1 VLRERAA
8 SRNGL
13 VERVGDGPFE
23 RVETAPQV
31 LGFEALVPWDPT
43 CIGLD
48 PLTDGRSTSATD
60 SSSRVVSGVVPPD
73 QPRRLGPETEPGG
86 APGHAKKRLEPDP
99 TIAPFTA
106 IVQVLAEEE

>member
-8 SRNGL
+8 SSNGL

-23 RVETAPQV
+23 RVETARRCSASKPPV
-31 LGFEALVPWDPT
+31 AWDPT

-48 PLTDGRSTSATD
+48 PLTDGEVHVGDRQLQLG
-60 SSSRVVSGVVPPD
+60 RQRGCPPD

-86 APGHAKKRLEPDP
+86 APGHARERLEPDP

-106 IVQVLAEEE
+106 IVQALAEED